1 MTKPGCAS
9 YCRGG
14 RGKWE
19 EDEVML
25 VQGHDG
31 QGARLGKVGRYDK
44 KTSWTEALL
53 AWAAS

>member
-1 MTKPGCAS
+1 VTKPGCAS